1 MPARKKPTQREQLI
15 DQLLVGQDPSTLF
28 DKGGLL
34 DELKRQLAERALNAE
49 MDHHLAG
56 EASEGKSNSRNGY
69 SSKTVITDSG
79 KFGIAVPRDRLSTFD
94 PQLIAKYRRRL
105 PGFDEKIISM
115 YARGMTVREIRG
127 HLDEIYGVDVSPE
140 LISAVTDDILD
151 EVAEWQN
158 RPLESLY
165 PLVFFD
171 ALRVKIRDEGMV
183 RNKAVYVALGVRL
196 DGQKEILGLW
206 IEQTEGAKF
215 WLRVMNELKNRG
227 IEDILIAIVDGL
239 KGFPEAITAVFPQTQ
254 VQTCIVH
261 LIRNSL
267 DFVSYKDRRAVAA
280 ELKTVY
286 RAKDAD
292 AGMAALEAFDASD
305 WGQKYPAIAM
315 SWRRNW
321 QAVIPFFAFA
331 DDVRRIIYTTNAI
344 EALNSKLRRAV
355 RTRGHFP
362 NDESAMKLLFLVLNL
377 AEKEWRMP
385 PREWAM
391 AKAQF
396 AILFEDRL
404 RAA

>member
-105 PGFDEKIISM
+105 PGFDEKIVSM